1 MIEAI
6 GKDRIEELVDMIE
19 VIRALGNLE
28 NTTMEEII
36 RIADEKKDKRSAFNN
51 KIFLEKVIEKEEN
64 N

>member
-36 RIADEKKDKRSAFNN
+36 RIADEKKR
-51 KIFLEKVIEKEEN
+51 
-64 N
+64 